1 MFFTIVQTKLNEME
15 LPKKD
20 KKGKGYLS
28 YSQISLFRTD
38 KQEYKEVYINNKPFK
53 GNEYTDFGKK
63 VGNALEQNN
72 FNEFTGTEATILKL
86 CTRLDLFERKTILNY
101 DEDNFYIKGFID
113 TINNDLS
120 HIIDY
125 KTGGKQKEFKYSED
139 NYIQVQLYALSIMQ
153 ETGVKPS
160 KGTVEFIRRKGN
172 AFKGQKLT
180 VDSEPPIKI
189 DIDLSL
195 PTLKHVYWEVLET
208 AKEIEKF
215 YLCNK

>member
-1 MFFTIVQTKLNEME
+1 MD

-20 KKGKGYLS
+20 KQGKSYLS
-28 YSQISLFRTD
+28 YSQISLFRID
-38 KQEYKEVYINNKPFK
+38 RQEYKEVYINNKPFK
-53 GNEYTDFGKK
+53 GNEYTDFGSK
-63 VGNALEQNN
+63 VGKALEYND
-72 FNEFTGTEATILKL
+72 FSEFTGTEATILKL

-101 DEDNFYIKGFID
+101 DKDNFYIKGFVD
-113 TINNDLS
+113 TINNDLT

-125 KTGGKQKEFKYSED
+125 KTGGKQKEFKYSEE
-139 NYIQVQLYALSIMQ
+139 NYIQIQLYALSIMQ

-195 PTLKHVYWEVLET
+195 PVLKHVYWEALET

>member
-1 MFFTIVQTKLNEME
+1 MD

-20 KKGKGYLS
+20 KQGKSYLS
-28 YSQISLFRTD
+28 YSQISLFRID
-38 KQEYKEVYINNKPFK
+38 RQEYKEVYINNKPFK
-53 GNEYTDFGKK
+53 GNEYTDFGSK
-63 VGNALEQNN
+63 VGKALEYND
-72 FNEFTGTEATILKL
+72 FSEFTGNEATILKL

-101 DEDNFYIKGFID
+101 DKDNFYIKGFID
-113 TINNDLS
+113 TINNDLT

-139 NYIQVQLYALSIMQ
+139 NYIQIQLYALSIMQ

-195 PTLKHVYWEVLET
+195 SVLKHVYWEALET

>member
-1 MFFTIVQTKLNEME
+1 MD

-20 KKGKGYLS
+20 KQGKSYLS
-28 YSQISLFRTD
+28 YSQISLFRID

-53 GNEYTDFGKK
+53 GNEYTDFGSK
-63 VGNALEQNN
+63 VGSALEYND
-72 FNEFTGTEATILKL
+72 FSEFTGTEATILKL
-86 CTRLDLFERKTILNY
+86 CTRLDLFERKTVLNY
-101 DEDNFYIKGFID
+101 DKDNFYIKGFID
-113 TINNDLS
+113 TINNDLT

-139 NYIQVQLYALSIMQ
+139 NYIQIQLYALSIMQ

-180 VDSEPPIKI
+180 VGSEPPIKI

-195 PTLKHVYWEVLET
+195 PVLKHVYWEVLET

>member
-1 MFFTIVQTKLNEME
+1 
-15 LPKKD
+15 
-20 KKGKGYLS
+20 
-28 YSQISLFRTD
+28 
-38 KQEYKEVYINNKPFK
+38 
-53 GNEYTDFGKK
+53 
-63 VGNALEQNN
+63 
-72 FNEFTGTEATILKL
+72 
-86 CTRLDLFERKTILNY
+86 
-101 DEDNFYIKGFID
+101 
-113 TINNDLS
+113 
-120 HIIDY
+120 
-125 KTGGKQKEFKYSED
+125 
-139 NYIQVQLYALSIMQ
+139 MQ

-160 KGTVEFIRRKGN
+160 KGTIEFIRRKGN